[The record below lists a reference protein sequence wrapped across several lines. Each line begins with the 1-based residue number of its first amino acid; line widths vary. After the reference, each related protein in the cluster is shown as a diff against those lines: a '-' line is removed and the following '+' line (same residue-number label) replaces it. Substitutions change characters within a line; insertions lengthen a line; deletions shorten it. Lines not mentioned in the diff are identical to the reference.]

1 MTQYKSLFKV
11 YMVSFWTEPSLIFW
25 IFIKNPCKKKKG
37 CINYFDEQKNP
48 EYIWKYSR
56 KKPKNF
62 KAIGAVLGYSK
73 PRIFFFGQPWWPT
86 FFSRPWPPNPFTAAT
101 ALQKPT
107 QKRCLQTCKNPRPW
121 NMEKLI
127 MLLSKLIKK
136 NLLLFTDDAYK
147 LKESTI
153 TDETEIEIEI
163 EVLNPL
169 IPLKF
174 QPFLILK
181 LWWRRNY

>member
-1 MTQYKSLFKV
+1 
-11 YMVSFWTEPSLIFW
+11 
-25 IFIKNPCKKKKG
+25 
-37 CINYFDEQKNP
+37 
-48 EYIWKYSR
+48 
-56 KKPKNF
+56 
-62 KAIGAVLGYSK
+62 
-73 PRIFFFGQPWWPT
+73 
-86 FFSRPWPPNPFTAAT
+86 
-101 ALQKPT
+101 
-107 QKRCLQTCKNPRPW
+107 
-121 NMEKLI
+121 MEKMI

-174 QPFLILK
+174 PPFLILK
-181 LWWRRNY
+181 L